1 MSSREADLPDQTAFG
16 GTAIDETGS
25 GQTGGTVA
33 PPRTAGPLS
42 GGPWVALGSI
52 AALLLLW
59 CVLSLLQTNPRLLPG
74 PWVVGPLIAR
84 EAASGALFSNMAATL
99 TRVALS
105 FVLAM
110 AIGLA
115 LGLFMGR
122 NRRADRWLD
131 PWLIVFLN
139 LPALVTIVLAYL
151 WIGLNE
157 TAAVLAVAANK
168 IPTVVVMVREG
179 ARALDPRLDDM
190 ARVFR
195 MGRVAR
201 LRHVVAPQL
210 APYVAAAGRSGIAL
224 IWKIV
229 LVVEFLGRSNGVGF
243 QIHLYF
249 QLFDVG
255 MVLAYALSFIAVM
268 LLIEAL
274 IFQPWERWVTAWRR
288 P

>member
-1 MSSREADLPDQTAFG
+1 MSSRGAEAGAAG
-16 GTAIDETGS
+16 
-25 GQTGGTVA
+25 
-33 PPRTAGPLS
+33 GPL
-42 GGPWVALGSI
+42 VAGASI
-52 AALLLLW
+52 AALLALW
-59 CVLSLLQTNPRLLPG
+59 AGAAWIHGDPRILPG
-74 PWVVGPLIAR
+74 PGIVGPLIWQ
-84 EAASGALFSNMAATL
+84 EALSGKLLSNMAATL
-99 TRVALS
+99 TRVVLA

-110 AIGLA
+110 VIGLA
-115 LGLFMGR
+115 VGLVMGR

-179 ARALDPRLDDM
+179 ARALDPALDDM

-195 MGRVAR
+195 MGPLAR
-201 LRHVVAPQL
+201 LRHVVAPQM

-229 LVVEFLGRSNGVGF
+229 LVVEFLGRSNGIGF

-249 QLFDVG
+249 QLFDVA
-255 MVLAYALSFIAVM
+255 MVLAYALSFVAVM
-268 LLIEAL
+268 LMIEAL
-274 IFQPWERWVTAWRR
+274 VFQPWERWVTRWRR
-288 P
+288 A